1 MSGPYT
7 EVNRKS
13 VFLGVIVVL
22 FSLFLVV
29 LNLKGNAK
37 PFVYQNANGVAIL
50 STEDGSV
57 KVVICKDGKPIE
69 VVPLEMVDTLTV
81 ECNKEAL

>member
-1 MSGPYT
+1 MSKLYT
-7 EVNRKS
+7 EGNWKS
-13 VFLGVIVVL
+13 VFTGVIVVL

-37 PFVYQNANGVAIL
+37 PFAYQSANGVAII
-50 STEDGSV
+50 SAEDGGV
-57 KVVICKDGKPIE
+57 RVVICKDGKPIE